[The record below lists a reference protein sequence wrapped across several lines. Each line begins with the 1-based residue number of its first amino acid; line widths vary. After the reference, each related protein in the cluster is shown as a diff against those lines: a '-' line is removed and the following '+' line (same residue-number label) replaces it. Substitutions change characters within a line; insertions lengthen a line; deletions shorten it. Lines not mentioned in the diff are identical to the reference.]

1 MKTVRW
7 FVGLLV
13 IGLLVVGLL
22 VGARGVTAASSC
34 TTEPQAGE
42 VAVTIPDTG
51 IAFVD
56 VVMGRE
62 FCTMPIVVGG
72 VHGLSVTVPGY
83 QVYSD
88 PYSPHA
94 FGLQVN
100 GTPNTTVQVQWIAV
114 QRTQVP

>member
-1 MKTVRW
+1 MFNR

-13 IGLLVVGLL
+13 FGLLVVGAL
-22 VGARGVTAASSC
+22 AGVAEAMAASSC
-34 TTEPQAGE
+34 TVEPQAGE
-42 VAVTIPDTG
+42 VAVTVPDTG

-56 VVMGRE
+56 VVMPRE
-62 FCTMPIVVGG
+62 FCALPVVVGS

-94 FGLQVN
+94 FGLQVM
-100 GTPNTTVQVQWIAV
+100 GTPGSTVQVQWLAV
-114 QRTQVP
+114 QRTEFP